1 MSRSELREH
10 IFRMLFRIEFNNE
23 EEMKEQETL
32 YFDLLDP
39 VSEKEQEYILDKYKA
54 IVEKLDEIDQILN
67 ELSTGW
73 KTSRMNRVDLTIL
86 RLAIYEVK
94 WDEDVPTAV
103 AINEAVELAKKYSS
117 DSGPAFINGVLA
129 KAAN

>member
-10 IFRMLFRIEFNNE
+10 IFRMLFRVEFNNE
-23 EEMKEQETL
+23 EEMKEQEVL

-39 VSEKEQEYILDKYKA
+39 VLEKDQEYILNKYKA
-54 IVEKLDEIDQILN
+54 IVEKLDEIDHVLN
-67 ELSTGW
+67 DLSTGW

-86 RLAIYEVK
+86 RLAIFEVN

-117 DSGPAFINGVLA
+117 DSGPAFVNGVLA
-129 KAAN
+129 KVVN